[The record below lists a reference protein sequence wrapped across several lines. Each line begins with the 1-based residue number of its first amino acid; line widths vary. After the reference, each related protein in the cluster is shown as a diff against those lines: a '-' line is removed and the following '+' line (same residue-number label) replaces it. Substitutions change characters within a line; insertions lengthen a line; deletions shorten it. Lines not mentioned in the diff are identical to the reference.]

1 MIDSHCHLDH
11 EPLLGNLD
19 EILKRSK
26 NVGVEKLLTICTKD
40 EVFSN
45 ILKLVERDPMIYG
58 TYGIHPHEAD
68 NHNVSSTDI
77 IKKVGI
83 NKKIIGVGETGL
95 DFYYNNSAKRA
106 QITSFLNHIDAAIEL
121 NLPLIVHSRNAET
134 ETFDILSKYKNT
146 RLKILL
152 HCFTGSS
159 IFANNLLNLNS
170 YFSASGIITFKK
182 SLSLQNTFKNIP
194 LNKLLIET
202 DSPFLSPDPLRGKI
216 NEPSFIIHTL
226 KKLAY
231 LKNVEIKDLEKTTTE
246 NFNRLFF

>member
-1 MIDSHCHLDH
+1 M
-11 EPLLGNLD
+11 
-19 EILKRSK
+19 
-26 NVGVEKLLTICTKD
+26 
-40 EVFSN
+40 
-45 ILKLVERDPMIYG
+45 
-58 TYGIHPHEAD
+58 
-68 NHNVSSTDI
+68 
-77 IKKVGI
+77 
-83 NKKIIGVGETGL
+83 
-95 DFYYNNSAKRA
+95 
-106 QITSFLNHIDAAIEL
+106 
-121 NLPLIVHSRNAET
+121 
-134 ETFDILSKYKNT
+134 
-146 RLKILL
+146 

-202 DSPFLSPDPLRGKI
+202 DSPFLSPDPLRGKS

-231 LKNVEIKDLEKTTTE
+231 LKNVDIKDLEKTTTE